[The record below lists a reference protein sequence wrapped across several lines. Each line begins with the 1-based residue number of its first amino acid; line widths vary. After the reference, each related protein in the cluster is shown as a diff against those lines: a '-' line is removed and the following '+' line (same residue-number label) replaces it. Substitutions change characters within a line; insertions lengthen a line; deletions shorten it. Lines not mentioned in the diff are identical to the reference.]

1 MKAKWVA
8 LLLLVVIA
16 VGIAGCGQAKTEKP
30 AEKPA
35 APPAPEVIKIGVQG
49 PISGQWA
56 FEGEGFVRAVTL
68 LAEQLNAKGGVLGK
82 KIEIIQGDDKSDPK
96 ESALVAQKMVAEKVV
111 AVIGSYA
118 SSLTEPASAIY
129 DEAGILHV
137 TPSSTA
143 TKLTTKGYKRFFRTC
158 FLDDRQALFAAEY
171 MVSKGYKNAAIIHD
185 NTTFAKGLAEWT
197 QKYAEEKGIKTVF
210 FDAVTPGEKDFTPT
224 LTKVKAANPD
234 VIYYTGYFPEG
245 GLIVKQA
252 KDLKITAALMGGN
265 AVNNPEFVKIAG
277 LKAAEGFV
285 ATTEPLPDDLPY
297 PEAKQLIAD
306 YKAKYGTNVSTWAP
320 FAADAFRVI
329 VEAITKTNSTDPA
342 KLAEYLHTKLKDF
355 PGVTGPIIGFD
366 EKGDRL
372 GTVHKAYVVNEKG
385 DFVLPK

>member
-1 MKAKWVA
+1 
-8 LLLLVVIA
+8 
-16 VGIAGCGQAKTEKP
+16 
-30 AEKPA
+30 
-35 APPAPEVIKIGVQG
+35 
-49 PISGQWA
+49 
-56 FEGEGFVRAVTL
+56 
-68 LAEQLNAKGGVLGK
+68 KGGVLGK

>member
-1 MKAKWVA
+1 MSRAKWVA
-8 LLLLVVIA
+8 LVLLVVMA
-16 VGIAGCGQAKTEKP
+16 TGIAGCGASKTEKP
-30 AEKPA
+30 EEKKPA
-35 APPAPEVIKIGVQG
+35 APETIKIGVQG

-56 FEGEGFVRAVTL
+56 FEGEGFVRVVTL
-68 LAEQLNAKGGVLGK
+68 LVDQINAKGGVIGK
-82 KIEIIQGDDKSDPK
+82 KIQLIQGDDKSDPK

-171 MVSKGYKNAAIIHD
+171 MASKGYKNAAIIHD
-185 NTTFAKGLAEWT
+185 NTSFAKGLAEWT
-197 QKYAEEKGIKTVF
+197 QKYGEEKGIKVVF

-224 LTKVKAANPD
+224 LTKVKAAKPD

-252 KDLKITAALMGGN
+252 KDLKIPAALMGGN
-265 AVNNPEFVKIAG
+265 AANNPELVKIAG

-306 YKAKYGTNVSTWAP
+306 YKAKYGTALSTWAP
-320 FAADAFRVI
+320 FAADAFRII
-329 VEAITKTNSTDPA
+329 VDAITKTNSTDPA
-342 KLAEYLHTKLKDF
+342 KLAEYLHTKIKNF

-372 GTVHKAYVVNEKG
+372 GTVHKAYAVNAKG
-385 DFVLPK
+385 DFVLAK